1 MGTSK
6 NSNGLIR
13 SSAIIAAVGVIVGTT
28 GCQPKKTT
36 EMNSCSCACR
46 QETESTVTI
55 ANKNFYSDAA
65 CGSFEGASC
74 SVKVTTSTGSY
85 NVSGRWEGC
94 QSHGKAN
101 VRVLVT
107 PDEIP
112 TIVVAPDNVLT
123 PGASR
128 P

>member
-6 NSNGLIR
+6 NSNGRIR
-13 SSAIIAAVGVIVGTT
+13 SSAIIAVVGVIVGTT

-74 SVKVTTSTGSY
+74 SVKGRRAPGLTTCPAD
-85 NVSGRWEGC
+85 GRVV
-94 QSHGKAN
+94 KATAK
-101 VRVLVT
+101 RT
-107 PDEIP
+107 F
-112 TIVVAPDNVLT
+112 AYW
-123 PGASR
+123 
-128 P
+128 